1 MKNCGIGW
9 IQKNVSC
16 GREDSVVDE
25 NMIEQM
31 NVWKVLDALKMDIKV
46 GEKAGR
52 SDKIFYQ
59 HMCEGVKE
67 NNQDKIYEF
76 IDAMERGCGLY
87 EADKIYKLM
96 KKAFE
101 EDSLRL
107 GKTIVE
113 RENLIDCWIFLSPCT
128 PDMIYALTAVET
140 EYSLFYYECARLLLQ
155 KIDNDKRTEMYVVE
169 AVKKIAVHNSE
180 LWKRWINKNEYNK
193 NWQRMVGEV
202 LVELPAELLTVYA
215 ETIHLDMM
223 CERNELGIITEAFQK
238 ISDDRIEYVLSVISE
253 VIYFR
258 WKNNIQEKK
267 KRRKYQSEII
277 ISAYTN
283 IILWSMN
290 VFIIEKAIWEKEIVD
305 SIEIL
310 ERDMYEWYENE
321 SQMKSVFFMDMT
333 WIFYLLHLKEHGLS
347 GIKTESV
354 LTAVCKFREVL
365 KRLEAFWNQND
376 VRKAEME
383 SLVNL

>member
-1 MKNCGIGW
+1 MNW

-16 GREDSVVDE
+16 GREDSAMDE

-46 GEKAGR
+46 DEKAGR
-52 SDKIFYQ
+52 SDKVFYQ

-67 NNQDKIYEF
+67 NNPDKIYEF

-107 GKTIVE
+107 GKTIAE
-113 RENLIDCWIFLSPCT
+113 RKNLIDCWIFLSPCT
-128 PDMIYALTAVET
+128 PDMIYTLATVET

-169 AVKKIAVHNSE
+169 AVKKIAVHDFE
-180 LWKRWINKNEYNK
+180 LWKRWINKNEYNM
-193 NWQRMVGEV
+193 NWQRIVGEV

-223 CERNELGIITEAFQK
+223 SERNEIGIITEAFQK

-258 WKNNIQEKK
+258 WKNSIQEKK
-267 KRRKYQSEII
+267 KKRKYQSEII

-290 VFIIEKAIWEKEIVD
+290 VFITENDIWEKEIVD

-333 WIFYLLHLKEHGLS
+333 WIYYLLHLKEHGLS

-354 LTAVCKFREVL
+354 LTAVCKFRELL

>member
-1 MKNCGIGW
+1 MNW

-16 GREDSVVDE
+16 GREDSTVDE

-46 GEKAGR
+46 GEKARR
-52 SDKIFYQ
+52 SDKVFYQ

-67 NNQDKIYEF
+67 NNLDKIYEF

-87 EADKIYKLM
+87 GEDKIYKLM
-96 KKAFE
+96 TKAFA
-101 EDSLRL
+101 EDALRL
-107 GKTIVE
+107 GKMIAE
-113 RENLIDCWIFLSPCT
+113 RKNLIDFWFFLSACT
-128 PDMIYALTAVET
+128 ADMIYALTAIET
-140 EYSLFYYECARLLLQ
+140 EYSLFYYECARLLLR
-155 KIDNDKRTEMYVVE
+155 KIDNDKRTEMYIVE
-169 AVKKIAVHNSE
+169 AVKKIAMHDSE
-180 LWKRWINKNEYNK
+180 LWKRWITKNECNMK
-193 NWQRMVGEV
+193 WQGMVGEV
-202 LVELPAELLTVYA
+202 LGELPTELLTVYA

-223 CERNELGIITEAFQK
+223 SERNELEIITEAFQK
-238 ISDDRIEYVLSVISE
+238 ISDDRKEYVLSVISE

-258 WKNNIQEKK
+258 WKNNIWEKK
-267 KRRKYQSEII
+267 KKRKYQSEII
-277 ISAYTN
+277 ITAYTN

-290 VFIIEKAIWEKEIVD
+290 VFIVENAIWEKEIVD

-310 ERDMYEWYENE
+310 ERDMYEWYESE

-333 WIFYLLHLKEHGLS
+333 WIFYLLHLKEHELP

-354 LTAVCKFREVL
+354 LTAVCKVREL
-365 KRLEAFWNQND
+365 LQRLEAFWNEND
-376 VRKAEME
+376 LRKAELE

>member
-1 MKNCGIGW
+1 MGW

-46 GEKAGR
+46 GKTAGR
-52 SDKIFYQ
+52 SDKVFYQ

-67 NNQDKIYEF
+67 NNLDKIYEF
-76 IDAMERGCGLY
+76 IDATERGCGLY

-107 GKTIVE
+107 GKTIAE
-113 RENLIDCWIFLSPCT
+113 RRNLIDCWIFLSPCT
-128 PDMIYALTAVET
+128 SDMICTLAAVET

-155 KIDNDKRTEMYVVE
+155 KIDNDEKTEMYVVE
-169 AVKKIAVHNSE
+169 VVKKIAVHDSE
-180 LWKRWINKNEYNK
+180 LWKRWINKNEYNM
-193 NWQRMVGEV
+193 NWQRMVGKV

-223 CERNELGIITEAFQK
+223 SERNELGVITEAFQK

-267 KRRKYQSEII
+267 KKRKYQSEII

-333 WIFYLLHLKEHGLS
+333 WIFYLLHLKEHGLL

-354 LTAVCKFREVL
+354 LTAVCKFRELL

-376 VRKAEME
+376 ARKAEME

>member
-1 MKNCGIGW
+1 M
-9 IQKNVSC
+9 
-16 GREDSVVDE
+16 DE

-52 SDKIFYQ
+52 SDKVFYQ

-67 NNQDKIYEF
+67 NNLDKIYEF

-107 GKTIVE
+107 GKTIAE
-113 RENLIDCWIFLSPCT
+113 RESLIDCWIFLSPCT

-155 KIDNDKRTEMYVVE
+155 KIDNDKRNEMYVVE
-169 AVKKIAVHNSE
+169 AVKKIAVQDSE
-180 LWKRWINKNEYNK
+180 LWKRWIDKNEYNMK
-193 NWQRMVGEV
+193 WQRMVGEV
-202 LVELPAELLTVYA
+202 LVELPAEHLVVYA
-215 ETIHLDMM
+215 ETICLDMM
-223 CERNELGIITEAFQK
+223 SERNELGIITEAFQK
-238 ISDDRIEYVLSVISE
+238 ISEDRMKYILSVISE

-258 WKNNIQEKK
+258 WKDDIQEK
-267 KRRKYQSEII
+267 RKQRKGQSEII

-283 IILWSMN
+283 IILWCMN
-290 VFIIEKAIWEKEIVD
+290 VFIIENDIWEKEFVD

-310 ERDMYEWYENE
+310 EKDMYEWYENE

-354 LTAVCKFREVL
+354 LTAVCKVRELL

-376 VRKAEME
+376 VRKSEME
-383 SLVNL
+383 FLVNL